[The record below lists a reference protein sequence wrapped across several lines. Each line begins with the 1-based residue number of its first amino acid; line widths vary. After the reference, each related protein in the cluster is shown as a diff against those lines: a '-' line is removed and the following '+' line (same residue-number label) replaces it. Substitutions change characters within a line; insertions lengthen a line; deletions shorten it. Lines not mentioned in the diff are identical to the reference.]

1 MCRQHPE
8 NARGV
13 PARIAKL
20 KTVSPLARE
29 HLQETAESLL
39 VNSEVRWKLK
49 KDRSDLA
56 SQQRKPVFNEF
67 EAVGRAFRQSF
78 PMRDKLRRL
87 PREHEVFPGL
97 RTPAF
102 ARFPCGGP
110 VEDAVQFRGGKLTG
124 VELKLRF
131 ERQAIREKR
140 SLPRIVM
147 PA

>member
-13 PARIAKL
+13 PARVAKL

-29 HLQETAESLL
+29 HFEETTESLL
-39 VNSEVRWKLK
+39 VHSEVRRKLK
-49 KDRSDLA
+49 KDRSNLA
-56 SQQRKPVFNEF
+56 SEQRKPVFKEF
-67 EAVGRAFRQSF
+67 KAVGRAFRQSF

-102 ARFPCGGP
+102 DRFPCGGP
-110 VEDAVQFRGGKLTG
+110 VEDAVQFRGRKLAWI
-124 VELKLRF
+124 KLEVPLQR
-131 ERQAIREKR
+131 RAP
-140 SLPRIVM
+140 SADGAAP
-147 PA
+147 